1 MINSYNLLPIFGKI
15 FKKILFNKIDH
26 FLSEEKLLNANQSGF
41 RTSDFCINKLFA
53 ITHEIFKAFDC
64 NPPLDVRLVFLNMS
78 KSIDKVWHEGLLYKL
93 RSMGNLLGNCLSSRF
108 QRVILTSWWR
118 QVLAGVPQG
127 SILGP
132 ILFLFALTVYQ
143 MN

>member
-1 MINSYNLLPIFGKI
+1 MINNYNLLPIFGKI

-26 FLSEEKLLNANQSGF
+26 FLSEEKLLNPNQSGF

-108 QRVILTSWWR
+108 QRVILTSSWR

>member
-1 MINSYNLLPIFGKI
+1 MINNYNLLPIFGKI

-26 FLSEEKLLNANQSGF
+26 FLSEEKLLNPNQSGF
-41 RTSDFCINKLFA
+41 RTSDFCINKRFA
-53 ITHEIFKAFDC
+53 IIHEIFKAFDC
-64 NPPLDVRLVFLNMS
+64 NPPLDVRSVFLNMS
-78 KSIDKVWHEGLLYKL
+78 KSIDRVWHEGLLYKL

-108 QRVILTSWWR
+108 QRVILTSLWR